1 MLKRV
6 GYYRSALYV
15 ASAIVVA
22 ELAFVFSATRT
33 FSILGVFADRVLIAL
48 VIVLGLWLHSN
59 AVRYLGAL
67 WFVVTVGAVVWP
79 LFANEKVVFSVAVV
93 CMLVLAVLCLMA
105 AYILLLSRPFAEE
118 FRHQRETEPEYKA
131 TLRKTALIVILAA
144 VVVLTAIDI
153 YRMSSS

>member
-1 MLKRV
+1 MLKRI
-6 GYYRSALYV
+6 GYYRSALYL

-22 ELAFVFSATRT
+22 ELAFVYSATRT
-33 FSILGVFADRVLIAL
+33 FFILGVFADRVLIAL
-48 VIVLGLWLHSN
+48 AIVLGLWLHSN

-67 WFVVTVGAVVWP
+67 WFVVTVGAIVWP

-105 AYILLLSRPFAEE
+105 AYILLLSRQFAEE

-144 VVVLTAIDI
+144 VVVLTAIDT